1 MATKFYLR
9 VGAFYKSLTGKSLT
23 SDIEITDIVNDTD
36 PDNPFIEDDG
46 SIGGANVESITAGTN
61 VTLGGTASN
70 PVINASGGSVS
81 IPATAYASNAD
92 AVAALGVGVLYKST
106 TLINDSPIIL
116 ITV

>member
-1 MATKFYLR
+1 MSPEQELKKTLKRIDQKVNYLYANSS
-9 VGAFYKSLTGKSLT
+9 GEGG
-23 SDIEITDIVNDTD
+23 
-36 PDNPFIEDDG
+36 G
-46 SIGGANVESITAGTN
+46 SI
-61 VTLGGTASN
+61 
-70 PVINASGGSVS
+70 S